1 MAWVTYGRQD
11 LKGIQIEI
19 NRLLRPDT
27 FNFALRAQMNEA
39 DEDEE
44 EQEITQEES
53 QPETIP
59 SIRSVSH
66 LVLSRE

>member
-1 MAWVTYGRQD
+1 MAWVTFGRQD

-66 LVLSRE
+66 LVLTRE